1 MGTKNRRKFPHQREP
16 NARGTYLIWELR
28 FKKCDM
34 KLKQEEWSR
43 RKFIAS
49 LAGAGSFTLF
59 HHKLGFSNKFP
70 ILNSELP
77 NQLDPRVAK
86 IVAKTMAIDTH
97 NHVDVR
103 IYTDQPM
110 PKYDLLADFKKSGL
124 AAIVLTFAVDYQKL
138 QNEGDGYNR
147 FIAGIDAADA
157 LLKEYDL
164 KRSMNVFDLKSAFK
178 KKKSAVIQSVEGG
191 HFLEGKIERLK
202 PAYDR
207 GLRVL
212 GLLHDNDAAVPLGD
226 IYTKEPVFGGLSDFG
241 KEVVKE
247 CNKLG
252 ILIDLTHCSNKAIDD
267 ALKIST
273 KPVIITHTSLDIQL
287 GKNEKMAQMMKPR
300 LISKEQAKIV
310 VNAGGV
316 IGLWRHLTET
326 PADYAQNIRAMVDV
340 IGVDNVCI
348 GTDTKITRAIKP
360 NDNSTPRLGEFTNE
374 IWQNQENGFFYEV
387 VDAMLKTGFS
397 ENDIIKI
404 GSKNFL
410 RVFGEAT
417 K

>member
-1 MGTKNRRKFPHQREP
+1 MKIEKKEIDRRKF
-16 NARGTYLIWELR
+16 L
-28 FKKCDM
+28 
-34 KLKQEEWSR
+34 
-43 RKFIAS
+43 AS
-49 LAGAGSFTLF
+49 LIGAGVLINSRLSFS
-59 HHKLGFSNKFP
+59 KE
-70 ILNSELP
+70 IE

-86 IVAKTMAIDTH
+86 IVAKAMAIDTH

-103 IYTDQPM
+103 IYPDQPL

-124 AAIVLTFAVDYQKL
+124 AAIVMTFAVDYQKL

-147 FIAGIDAADA
+147 FMAGLDATDN
-157 LLKEYDL
+157 LLKEFDL
-164 KRSMNVFDLKSAFK
+164 GRVLKLSDLKSAI
-178 KKKSAVIQSVEGG
+178 KKSKPAVIQSVEGG

-226 IYTKEPVFGGLSDFG
+226 IYTKEPVFGGLSAFG

-273 KPVIITHTSLDIQL
+273 KPVAITHTSLDSRL
-287 GKNEKMAQMMKPR
+287 GNNEKMAQMMKPR

-310 VNAGGV
+310 AKAGGV
-316 IGLWRHLTET
+316 IGVWRHLTET
-326 PADYAQNIRAMVDV
+326 PNDYAQNIKAMVDV

-360 NDNSTPRLGEFTNE
+360 NDNSTPRLGEFTNG
-374 IWQNQENGFFYEV
+374 IWQNQQAGFFYEV
-387 VDAMLKTGFS
+387 VDAMLKIGFS
-397 ENDIIKI
+397 EKDIIKI
-404 GSKNFL
+404 GSSNFL
-410 RVFGEAT
+410 RVFDAAT

>member
-1 MGTKNRRKFPHQREP
+1 M
-16 NARGTYLIWELR
+16 ELEQ
-28 FKKCDM
+28 KYS
-34 KLKQEEWSR
+34 SR
-43 RKFIAS
+43 RKFIVS
-49 LAGAGSFTLF
+49 LIGTGILMNSKLSFGSQ
-59 HHKLGFSNKFP
+59 
-70 ILNSELP
+70 
-77 NQLDPRVAK
+77 NQMDEKVAK
-86 IVAKTMAIDTH
+86 IVAKAMAIDTH

-103 IYTDQPM
+103 IYPDQPL
-110 PKYDLLADFKKSGL
+110 PKYNLLADFKKSGL
-124 AAIVLTFAVDYQKL
+124 AAIVMTFAVDYQKL

-147 FIAGIDAADA
+147 FMAGIDAADN

-164 KRSMNVFDLKSAFK
+164 QRALNLSDLKSAFK
-178 KKKSAVIQSVEGG
+178 KKKPTIIQSVEGG

-226 IYTKEPVFGGLSDFG
+226 IYTKEPVFGGLSPFG
-241 KEVVKE
+241 REVVAE

-273 KPVIITHTSLDIQL
+273 KPIIITHTSLDSRL
-287 GKNEKMAQMMKPR
+287 GNNEKMAQMMKPR

-310 VNAGGV
+310 ANAGGV
-316 IGLWRHLTET
+316 IGVWRHLTDT
-326 PADYAQNIRAMVDV
+326 PADYVQNIRAMVDT

-348 GTDTKITRAIKP
+348 GTDTKVTRAIKP
-360 NDNSTPRLGEFTNE
+360 NDNSTPRLGEFTNG
-374 IWQNQENGFFYEV
+374 IWQNQQSGFFYEV
-387 VDAMLKTGFS
+387 VAEMLKTGFS
-397 ENDIIKI
+397 EKEIIKI
-404 GSKNFL
+404 GSTNFL
-410 RVFGEAT
+410 RVFDAST

>member
-1 MGTKNRRKFPHQREP
+1 MELEME
-16 NARGTYLIWELR
+16 YL
-28 FKKCDM
+28 
-34 KLKQEEWSR
+34 SR

-49 LAGAGSFTLF
+49 LIGTGTLMNSRLSFGA
-59 HHKLGFSNKFP
+59 KYSNEIDEK
-70 ILNSELP
+70 
-77 NQLDPRVAK
+77 VAR
-86 IVAKTMAIDTH
+86 IVAKAMAIDVH

-103 IYTDQPM
+103 IYPDQPL
-110 PKYDLLADFKKSGL
+110 PKYDLLADFQKSGL
-124 AAIVLTFAVDYQKL
+124 AAIVMTFAVDYQKL

-147 FIAGIDAADA
+147 FMAGLDAADN
-157 LLKEYDL
+157 LLKDYDL
-164 KRSMNVFDLKSAFK
+164 RRAINIGDLKSSFK
-178 KKKSAVIQSVEGG
+178 KKKVTIIQSVEGG

-226 IYTKEPVFGGLSDFG
+226 IYTKEPVFGGLSAFG
-241 KEVVKE
+241 KEVLRE

-252 ILIDLTHCSNKAIDD
+252 ILVDLTHCSNKAIDD
-267 ALKIST
+267 ALQIST
-273 KPVIITHTSLDIQL
+273 KPIIITHTSLDTQL

-310 VNAGGV
+310 AKAGGV
-316 IGLWRHLTET
+316 IGVWRHLTET
-326 PADYAQNIRAMVDV
+326 PADYTQNIRAMVDI
-340 IGVDNVCI
+340 IGVENVCI
-348 GTDTKITRAIKP
+348 GTDTKITRAVKP
-360 NDNSTPRLGEFTNE
+360 NDTSTPRLGELTNG
-374 IWQNQENGFFYEV
+374 IWQNQQNGFFYEV
-387 VDAMLKTGFS
+387 VDAMLKIGFS

-410 RVFGEAT
+410 RVFTAST

>member
-1 MGTKNRRKFPHQREP
+1 M
-16 NARGTYLIWELR
+16 ELEQ
-28 FKKCDM
+28 KYS
-34 KLKQEEWSR
+34 SR

-49 LAGAGSFTLF
+49 LIGTGILMNSKLSFGSQ
-59 HHKLGFSNKFP
+59 
-70 ILNSELP
+70 
-77 NQLDPRVAK
+77 NQMDEKVAK
-86 IVAKTMAIDTH
+86 IVAKAMAIDTH

-103 IYTDQPM
+103 IYPDQPL
-110 PKYDLLADFKKSGL
+110 PKYNLLADFKKSGL
-124 AAIVLTFAVDYQKL
+124 AAIVMTFAVDYQKL

-147 FIAGIDAADA
+147 FMAGIDAADN

-164 KRSMNVFDLKSAFK
+164 QRALNLSDLKSAFK
-178 KKKSAVIQSVEGG
+178 KKKPAIIQSVEGG

-226 IYTKEPVFGGLSDFG
+226 IYTKEPVFGGLSPFG
-241 KEVVKE
+241 REVVAE

-273 KPVIITHTSLDIQL
+273 KPIIITHTSLDSRL
-287 GKNEKMAQMMKPR
+287 GNNEKMAQMMKPR

-310 VNAGGV
+310 ANAVGV
-316 IGLWRHLTET
+316 IGVWRHLTDT
-326 PADYAQNIRAMVDV
+326 PADYVQNIRAMVDT

-348 GTDTKITRAIKP
+348 GTDTKVTRAIKP
-360 NDNSTPRLGEFTNE
+360 NDNSTPRLGEFTNG
-374 IWQNQENGFFYEV
+374 IWQNQQSGFFYEV
-387 VDAMLKTGFS
+387 VAEMLKTGFS
-397 ENDIIKI
+397 EKEIIKI
-404 GSKNFL
+404 GSTNFL
-410 RVFGEAT
+410 RVFDAST

>member
-1 MGTKNRRKFPHQREP
+1 MKIEKKEINRRKFLSS
-16 NARGTYLIWELR
+16 LI
-28 FKKCDM
+28 
-34 KLKQEEWSR
+34 
-43 RKFIAS
+43 
-49 LAGAGSFTLF
+49 GAGVLMNSKLSF
-59 HHKLGFSNKFP
+59 G
-70 ILNSELP
+70 SERM

-86 IVAKTMAIDTH
+86 IVAKAMAIDTH

-103 IYTDQPM
+103 IYPDQPL
-110 PKYDLLADFKKSGL
+110 PKYDLLADFQKSGL
-124 AAIVLTFAVDYQKL
+124 AAIVMTFAVDYQKL

-147 FIAGIDAADA
+147 FMAGLDATDN

-164 KRSMNVFDLKSAFK
+164 KRTLNLSDLKSAVK
-178 KKKSAVIQSVEGG
+178 KKKPSIIQSVEGG

-202 PAYDR
+202 PAYDK

-212 GLLHDNDAAVPLGD
+212 GLLHDNDAIVPLGD
-226 IYTKEPVFGGLSDFG
+226 IYTKEPIFGGLSAFG

-273 KPVIITHTSLDIQL
+273 KPVVVTHTSLDSRL
-287 GKNEKMAQMMKPR
+287 GNNEKMAQMMKPR
-300 LISKEQAKIV
+300 LISKDQAKIV
-310 VNAGGV
+310 AKAGGV
-316 IGLWRHLTET
+316 IGVWRHLTET

-360 NDNSTPRLGEFTNE
+360 NDTSTPRLGEFTNG
-374 IWQNQENGFFYEV
+374 IWQNQQAGFFYEV
-387 VDAMLKTGFS
+387 VDAMLKIGFS
-397 ENDIIKI
+397 EKDIIKI
-404 GSKNFL
+404 GSTNFL
-410 RVFGEAT
+410 RVFDAST

>member
-1 MGTKNRRKFPHQREP
+1 MKMEVKNLDRRKF
-16 NARGTYLIWELR
+16 L
-28 FKKCDM
+28 
-34 KLKQEEWSR
+34 
-43 RKFIAS
+43 AS
-49 LAGAGSFTLF
+49 LIGTGVLMNSKLSF
-59 HHKLGFSNKFP
+59 GND
-70 ILNSELP
+70 
-77 NQLDPRVAK
+77 NQIDPKIAD
-86 IVAKTMAIDTH
+86 IVAKAMAIDTH

-103 IYTDQPM
+103 IYPDQAL
-110 PKYDLLADFKKSGL
+110 PKYDLLTDFKKSGL
-124 AAIVLTFAVDYQKL
+124 AGIVMTFAVDYQKL

-147 FIAGIDAADA
+147 FMAGLDGADN
-157 LLKEYDL
+157 LLKEFDL
-164 KRSMNVFDLKSAFK
+164 KRALNLADLKSSVK
-178 KKKSAVIQSVEGG
+178 KKKPTIIQSVEGG

-226 IYTKEPVFGGLSDFG
+226 IYTKEPVFGGLSSFG
-241 KEVVKE
+241 EEVVKE

-273 KPVIITHTSLDIQL
+273 KPVVITHTSLDSRL

-310 VNAGGV
+310 ANAGGV
-316 IGLWRHLTET
+316 IGVWRHLTDT
-326 PADYAQNIRAMVDV
+326 SLDYAQNIRAMVEV
-340 IGVDNVCI
+340 VGVDNVCL
-348 GTDTKITRAIKP
+348 GTDTKITRAVKP
-360 NDNSTPRLGEFTNE
+360 NDTSNPRLGEFTNG
-374 IWQNQENGFFYEV
+374 IWQNQQTGFFYEV
-387 VDAMLKTGFS
+387 VEEMLKIGFS
-397 ENDIIKI
+397 EKEIIKI

-410 RVFGEAT
+410 RVFEVAT

>member
-1 MGTKNRRKFPHQREP
+1 M
-16 NARGTYLIWELR
+16 ELE
-28 FKKCDM
+28 KKYS
-34 KLKQEEWSR
+34 SR

-49 LAGAGSFTLF
+49 LIGTGVLMNSKLSFGSQ
-59 HHKLGFSNKFP
+59 
-70 ILNSELP
+70 
-77 NQLDPRVAK
+77 NQMDEKVAK
-86 IVAKTMAIDTH
+86 IVAKAMAIDTH

-103 IYTDQPM
+103 IYPDQPL

-124 AAIVLTFAVDYQKL
+124 AAIVMTFAVDYQKL

-147 FIAGIDAADA
+147 FIAGIDAADN

-164 KRSMNVFDLKSAFK
+164 QRALNLSDLKSALK
-178 KKKSAVIQSVEGG
+178 KKKLTIIQSVEGG

-212 GLLHDNDAAVPLGD
+212 GLLHDNDATVPLGD
-226 IYTKEPVFGGLSDFG
+226 IYTKEPVFGGLSPFG
-241 KEVVKE
+241 KEVVAE

-267 ALKIST
+267 ALKLSS
-273 KPVIITHTSLDIQL
+273 KPVIITHTSLDTQL

-310 VNAGGV
+310 ANAGGV
-316 IGLWRHLTET
+316 IGVWRHLTDT
-326 PADYAQNIRAMVDV
+326 PADYVQNIRAMVDT
-340 IGVDNVCI
+340 IGVNNVCI
-348 GTDTKITRAIKP
+348 GTDTKVTRAIKP
-360 NDNSTPRLGEFTNE
+360 NDTSTPRIGDFTNG
-374 IWQNQENGFFYEV
+374 IWQNQQSGFFYEV
-387 VDAMLKTGFS
+387 VDAMLKIGFS
-397 ENDIIKI
+397 EKEIIKI
-404 GSKNFL
+404 GSTNFL
-410 RVFGEAT
+410 RVFDASI

>member
-1 MGTKNRRKFPHQREP
+1 
-16 NARGTYLIWELR
+16 
-28 FKKCDM
+28 M
-34 KLKQEEWSR
+34 KLIKAEWSR

-49 LAGAGSFTLF
+49 LAGASSLTLLNNSFGL
-59 HHKLGFSNKFP
+59 SNKFP
-70 ILNSELP
+70 IQNFIF
-77 NQLDPRVAK
+77 QTKLDPRVEQ

-103 IYTDQPM
+103 IYPDQPL

-138 QNEGDGYNR
+138 QNEGDAYNR
-147 FIAGIDAADA
+147 FMAGLDAADA
-157 LLKEYDL
+157 LLKANDL
-164 KRSMNVFDLKSAFK
+164 KRSLNLSGLKSSFK
-178 KKKSAVIQSVEGG
+178 KKKPAIIQSVEGV
-191 HFLEGKIERLK
+191 HFLEGKIDRLK
-202 PAYDR
+202 MAYDR

-226 IYTKEPVFGGLSDFG
+226 IYTKEPVFGGLSPFG
-241 KEVVKE
+241 KEVLIT

-252 ILIDLTHCSNKAIDD
+252 ILVDLTHCSNKAIDD
-267 ALKIST
+267 ALQIAT
-273 KPVIITHTSLDIQL
+273 KPVIITHTSLDTQL
-287 GKNEKMAQMMKPR
+287 GKNEKMAAMMKPR

-310 VNAGGV
+310 ANAGGV
-316 IGLWRHLTET
+316 IGVWRHLTDNSL
-326 PADYAQNIRAMVDV
+326 DYAQNIRAMVDV

-348 GTDTKITRAIKP
+348 GTDTKITRAVKP
-360 NDNSTPRLGEFTNE
+360 NDNSTPRQGEFTNG
-374 IWQNQENGFFYEV
+374 IWQNQEAGFFYEV

-404 GSKNFL
+404 GGGNFC
-410 RVFGEAT
+410 RVFEAAT

>member
-1 MGTKNRRKFPHQREP
+1 MKIEVKNIDRRKFL
-16 NARGTYLIWELR
+16 ATLIGTSVL
-28 FKKCDM
+28 M
-34 KLKQEEWSR
+34 NSKLCFGNENQIDPK
-43 RKFIAS
+43 IA
-49 LAGAGSFTLF
+49 
-59 HHKLGFSNKFP
+59 
-70 ILNSELP
+70 E
-77 NQLDPRVAK
+77 
-86 IVAKTMAIDTH
+86 IVAKAMAIDTH

-103 IYTDQPM
+103 IYPDQPL

-124 AAIVLTFAVDYQKL
+124 AAIVMTFAVDYQKL

-147 FIAGIDAADA
+147 FSAGLDATDN
-157 LLKEYDL
+157 LLKEFDL
-164 KRSMNVFDLKSAFK
+164 KRALNLSDLKTTFK
-178 KKKSAVIQSVEGG
+178 KKKPALIQSVEGG

-226 IYTKEPVFGGLSDFG
+226 IYTKEPVFGGLSAFG

-252 ILIDLTHCSNKAIDD
+252 ILIDLTHCSNKAIND

-273 KPVIITHTSLDIQL
+273 KPVVITHTSLDSRL
-287 GKNEKMAQMMKPR
+287 GNNEKMAQMMKPR

-310 VNAGGV
+310 ANAGGV
-316 IGLWRHLTET
+316 IGVWRHLTDT
-326 PADYAQNIRAMVDV
+326 ANDYAQNIRAMVDV

-348 GTDTKITRAIKP
+348 GTDTKITRVIKP
-360 NDNSTPRLGEFTNE
+360 KDISTPRLGEFTNG
-374 IWQNQENGFFYEV
+374 IWQNQQAGFFYEV
-387 VDAMLKTGFS
+387 VEAMLKIGFS
-397 ENDIIKI
+397 EKEIIKI

-410 RVFGEAT
+410 RVFDAST